1 MPTFSIITIVYNGI
15 SHILETIESITSQSY
30 GHFEYILIDGASTDG
45 TKEAILH
52 YFHSHTHIT
61 HQHQTQTSLYL
72 EATHLARPTISFK
85 FLSQK
90 DHGIYDAMNKGIL
103 LASKEWI
110 NFMNCGDRFI
120 EADVLEKIS
129 QKEIQS
135 YDVLYGDTKVYFTD
149 QKIYLDRKAHEDLKS
164 LWRLFSGFNH
174 QAFFFKTSLH
184 KQHLYSTNYKL
195 VSDYDLVYYLFA
207 HHFRF
212 KYLKMPISIFGTGGS
227 SDLCG
232 FLTLHES
239 LQVALNYN
247 RFPHNLKV
255 YAYYLFGML
264 KKSIKLY
271 APASFVKAILLLLTK
286 KQKHSLSDS
295 KENNAS

>member
-1 MPTFSIITIVYNGI
+1 MYVLERNMPTFSIVTIVYNGI
-15 SHILETIESITSQSY
+15 SHILETIQSITSQTY
-30 GHFEYILIDGASTDG
+30 GHLEYILIDGASTDG

-52 YFHSHTHIT
+52 YFHSHAHIT
-61 HQHQTQTSLYL
+61 HKDQTNTSLYL

-90 DHGIYDAMNKGIL
+90 DSGIYDAMNKGIS

-110 NFMNCGDRFI
+110 NFMNCGDQF
-120 EADVLEKIS
+120 ANPDVLEKIS

-135 YDVLYGDTKVYFTD
+135 YDVLYGDTKIFFAE
-149 QKIYLDRKAHEDLKS
+149 QKIYLDRKAHENLNS

-184 KQHLYSTNYKL
+184 KQYLYSTDYKL

-207 HHFRF
+207 HDFRF
-212 KYLKMPISIFGTGGS
+212 KYLKIPVSIFGTGGS

-232 FLTLHES
+232 FLTLQES

-271 APASFVKAILLLLTK
+271 APSSLVRIILLFLGKIQSK
-286 KQKHSLSDS
+286 KT
-295 KENNAS
+295 